1 MTTHP
6 ALVRSRT
13 GVLVADGVT
22 GLLLWI
28 LSGAF
33 ATLSGVDADAGVA
46 GRLVFL
52 LAGAIMAAAVTV
64 RRLHPGWALGLAW
77 ASTLVH
83 MLAGLDASLTQI
95 GVLVVLA
102 SAAHFGSTRV
112 LTLSGVSVAAGAIVA
127 VVYLLLIDSWL
138 VQLLSAN
145 PVFPAWL
152 PLALLVALVGLMLA
166 VPWLVGLVARTLRL
180 GREGRER
187 ARKAQEDARRAS
199 EIAELQAARTV
210 LARDVH
216 DIVGHSLAV
225 IIAQAE
231 SVRFRDVDDPAGLE
245 AVRGTV
251 GTIADTARRALA
263 EVRQVLESTAVAGES
278 GTALPAGAQPAGLD
292 LEQLLGDVERSR
304 PGMIVEWAEDVRL
317 PRGES
322 AVALYRVVQELLT
335 NALRHGDAAAPL
347 RVSVDAVPDSGDI
360 EVVIE
365 NRVLMENLAA
375 TTSASEH
382 PAPREGTGLDGARSR
397 LQGAGGSLETT
408 TLDGVFRATARLP
421 WAGERS

>member
-1 MTTHP
+1 MTMHP
-6 ALVRSRT
+6 ALVRSRA
-13 GVLVADGVT
+13 GVLVADGIA

-33 ATLSGVDADAGVA
+33 ATLSGADADAGVA
-46 GRLVFL
+46 GRLVFVV
-52 LAGAIMAAAVTV
+52 AAAIMAAAVTV

-112 LTLSGVSVAAGAIVA
+112 LTLSGVSVAVGAVVA
-127 VVYLLLIDSWL
+127 VAYLVLVDSWL

-145 PVFPAWL
+145 PAFPTWL
-152 PLALLVALVGLMLA
+152 PLALLVVLVGLTLT

-187 ARKAQEDARRAS
+187 ARIAQEEARRAS
-199 EIAELQAARTV
+199 EIAELQAARTL

-251 GTIADTARRALA
+251 GTIADTARRALGD
-263 EVRQVLESTAVAGES
+263 VRQVLESTAAAGEEAARPSS
-278 GTALPAGAQPAGLD
+278 GAVPAGLD
-292 LEQLLGDVERSR
+292 LTQLLDDVERSR
-304 PGMIVEWAEDVRL
+304 PGMTVQWNEGVHL
-317 PRGES
+317 PHGDG
-322 AVALYRVVQELLT
+322 AVALYRAVQELLT
-335 NALRHGDAAAPL
+335 NALRHGEAAAPV
-347 RVSVDAVPDSGDI
+347 RVSVDSGAGSGGI

-365 NRVLMENLAA
+365 NTVAMAG
-375 TTSASEH
+375 ASEH
-382 PAPREGTGLDGARSR
+382 PSPREGTGIDGARAR
-397 LQGAGGSLETT
+397 LKAVGGSLETT
-408 TLDGVFRATARLP
+408 TVDGVFTATARL
-421 WAGERS
+421 ALTGERS

>member
-1 MTTHP
+1 MTMHP

-13 GVLVADGVT
+13 GVLVADGLG

-28 LSGAF
+28 LSAAF

-52 LAGAIMAAAVTV
+52 VAAAIMAAAVTI
-64 RRLHPGWALGLAW
+64 RRLHPSWALALAW

-83 MLAGLDASLTQI
+83 MLAGLDASLTQF

-102 SAAHFGSTRV
+102 SAAHFGSRRV
-112 LTLSGVSVAAGAIVA
+112 VTLSGVSVAAGTILA
-127 VVYLLLIDSWL
+127 VIYLVLIDSWL

-145 PVFPAWL
+145 SLFPAWL
-152 PLALLVALVGLMLA
+152 PLVLLVVLVGLTLA

-180 GREGRER
+180 SREGRER
-187 ARKAQEDARRAS
+187 ARISQAEARRAS

-231 SVRFRDVDDPAGLE
+231 SVRFRDVDDPAELE

-251 GTIADTARRALA
+251 GTIAETARRALG
-263 EVRQVLESTAVAGES
+263 EVRQVLESTALSGEV
-278 GTALPAGAQPAGLD
+278 GAAAKTAALD
-292 LEQLLGDVERSR
+292 LDLLLSDVETSR
-304 PGMIVEWAEDVRL
+304 PGMTVQRAETVRL
-317 PRGES
+317 PQGDG
-322 AVALYRVVQELLT
+322 AVALYRAVQELLT
-335 NALRHGDAAAPL
+335 NALRHGDPTQPL
-347 RVSVDAVPDSGDI
+347 RVSVDSDASCT
-360 EVVIE
+360 EVVVE
-365 NRVLMENLAA
+365 NAVAV
-375 TTSASEH
+375 ASSGEH
-382 PAPREGTGLDGARSR
+382 PAPRDGTGIEGVRARLR
-397 LQGAGGSLETT
+397 AVGGSLESTVV
-408 TLDGVFRATARLP
+408 DGVFRSTARVP
-421 WAGERS
+421 VGAQNS

>member
-28 LSGAF
+28 LSAAF

-46 GRLVFL
+46 GRLVL
-52 LAGAIMAAAVTV
+52 LTAGAIMAAAVTV

-83 MLAGLDASLTQI
+83 MLAGLDASLTQV

-112 LTLSGVSVAAGAIVA
+112 LTLSGLSVAAGAIVA
-127 VVYLLLIDSWL
+127 VAYLVLIDSWL

-152 PLALLVALVGLMLA
+152 PLALMVALVGLTLS

-187 ARKAQEDARRAS
+187 ARAAQEDARRAS

-251 GTIADTARRALA
+251 GTIADTARRALG
-263 EVRQVLESTAVAGES
+263 EVRQVLETTAVASEEGAGPSSGE
-278 GTALPAGAQPAGLD
+278 APAGLD
-292 LEQLLGDVERSR
+292 LEQLLDDVARSR
-304 PGMIVEWAEDVRL
+304 PGMTVRWAEGVRL
-317 PRGES
+317 PRGER
-322 AVALYRVVQELLT
+322 AVALYRAVQELLT
-335 NALRHGDAAAPL
+335 NALRHGEATAPV
-347 RVSVDAVPDSGDI
+347 RVSVDADPASGDI

-365 NRVLMENLAA
+365 NTVAIA
-375 TTSASEH
+375 GSSEH
-382 PAPREGTGLDGARSR
+382 PSSREGTGLEGARSR
-397 LQGAGGSLETT
+397 LHGAGGSLETT
-408 TLDGVFRATARLP
+408 ALDGVFQATVRLP
-421 WAGERS
+421 VAGEHS

>member
-1 MTTHP
+1 MTMHP
-6 ALVRSRT
+6 ALVRSRA
-13 GVLVADGVT
+13 GVLVADGIA
-22 GLLLWI
+22 GLVLWI
-28 LSGAF
+28 LSAAF
-33 ATLSGVDADAGVA
+33 ATLSGADADAGVT
-46 GRLVFL
+46 GRLIFAV
-52 LAGAIMAAAVTV
+52 AAAVMAAAVTV

-112 LTLSGVSVAAGAIVA
+112 LTLSGVSVAVGAAIAVA
-127 VVYLLLIDSWL
+127 YLVLINSWL

-145 PVFPAWL
+145 PVFPVWL
-152 PLALLVALVGLMLA
+152 SLALLVVLVGLTLT

-187 ARKAQEDARRAS
+187 ARIAQQEARRAS
-199 EIAELQAARTV
+199 EIAELQAARTL
-210 LARDVH
+210 LARNVH

-251 GTIADTARRALA
+251 GTIADTARRALGD
-263 EVRQVLESTAVAGES
+263 VRHVLES
-278 GTALPAGAQPAGLD
+278 PAGAGGESDGPPPGAAPAGLD
-292 LEQLLGDVERSR
+292 LRQLLDDVERSR
-304 PGMIVEWAEDVRL
+304 PGMTVHWPEGVLL
-317 PRGES
+317 PHGEG
-322 AVALYRVVQELLT
+322 AVALYRAVQELLT
-335 NALRHGDAAAPL
+335 NALRHGEAAAPV
-347 RVSVDAVPDSGDI
+347 RVSVGSGSRSDSI

-365 NRVLMENLAA
+365 NTVALAG
-375 TTSASEH
+375 ASEH
-382 PAPREGTGLDGARSR
+382 PLPREGTGIDGARAR
-397 LQGAGGSLETT
+397 LEAVGGSLETT
-408 TLDGVFRATARLP
+408 ADDGVFTATARLTTT
-421 WAGERS
+421 GERS

>member
-1 MTTHP
+1 MTMHP

-13 GVLVADGVT
+13 GVLVADAIG

-28 LSGAF
+28 LSVAF
-33 ATLSGVDADAGVA
+33 LTLSGLDADAGVV

-52 LAGAIMAAAVTV
+52 VAASIMAVAVAV

-83 MLAGLDASLTQI
+83 MLAGLDASLTQV

-112 LTLSGVSVAAGAIVA
+112 LSLSGASVGAGAILA
-127 VVYLLLIDSWL
+127 FSYLMLIDSWL
-138 VQLLSAN
+138 VQVLSAN
-145 PVFPAWL
+145 SIFPSWV
-152 PLALLVALVGLMLA
+152 PLALLLALVGLTLA

-180 GREGRER
+180 SREGRER
-187 ARKAQEDARRAS
+187 ARVAQEEARRAG

-231 SVRFRDVDDPAGLE
+231 SVRFRDVDEPAGLE

-251 GTIADTARRALA
+251 GTIAETARRALGD
-263 EVRQVLESTAVAGES
+263 VRQVLESTAAADPVAPVS
-278 GTALPAGAQPAGLD
+278 TALD
-292 LEQLLGDVERSR
+292 LHELLHDVERSR
-304 PGMIVEWAEDVRL
+304 PGMTVTGSDTARL
-317 PRGES
+317 PRGEAS
-322 AVALYRVVQELLT
+322 VALYRAVQELLT
-335 NALRHGDAAAPL
+335 NALRHGDASAPL
-347 RVSVDAVPDSGDI
+347 RVDVSAGASDI
-360 EVVIE
+360 TVVVE
-365 NRVLMENLAA
+365 NSIAA
-375 TTSASEH
+375 ASASEH
-382 PAPREGTGLDGARSR
+382 PSPRDGTGLDGARAR
-397 LQGAGGSLETT
+397 LNAVQGALTT
-408 TLDGVFRATARLP
+408 TADDGVFRATARVP
-421 WAGERS
+421 VGEEES

>member
-1 MTTHP
+1 MTMHP

-13 GVLVADGVT
+13 GVLVADGIT
-22 GLLLWI
+22 GFLLWI

-33 ATLSGVDADAGVA
+33 ATLSGADADAGLA
-46 GRLVFL
+46 GRLVL
-52 LAGAIMAAAVTV
+52 LVAGAVMAAAVTV

-83 MLAGLDASLTQI
+83 TLAGLDASLTQI

-102 SAAHFGSTRV
+102 SAAHYGSTRV
-112 LTLSGVSVAAGAIVA
+112 LTLSGVSVAVGAIIAVA
-127 VVYLLLIDSWL
+127 YLVLIDSWL

-145 PVFPAWL
+145 PAFPAWL
-152 PLALLVALVGLMLA
+152 PLALLVALVGLTLS

-187 ARKAQEDARRAS
+187 ARIAQDEARRAS

-231 SVRFRDVDDPAGLE
+231 SVRFRDVDDPEGLE

-251 GTIADTARRALA
+251 GTIADTARRALG
-263 EVRQVLESTAVAGES
+263 EVRHVLETTAVTGEGGAGLSS
-278 GTALPAGAQPAGLD
+278 GEAHTGLD
-292 LEQLLGDVERSR
+292 LTQLLDDVERSR
-304 PGMIVEWAEDVRL
+304 PGMTVEWAEGVRL

-322 AVALYRVVQELLT
+322 AVALYRAVQELLT
-335 NALRHGDAAAPL
+335 NALRHGEPTAPVL
-347 RVSVDAVPDSGDI
+347 VRVDADPASGDI
-360 EVVIE
+360 EVEIE
-365 NRVLMENLAA
+365 NTVAMA
-375 TTSASEH
+375 SSSEH
-382 PAPREGTGLDGARSR
+382 PWPRDGTGLDGARSR
-397 LQGAGGSLETT
+397 LQSAGGSLEARA
-408 TLDGVFRATARLP
+408 LDGVFTAKVRLP
-421 WAGERS
+421 AVGEPS